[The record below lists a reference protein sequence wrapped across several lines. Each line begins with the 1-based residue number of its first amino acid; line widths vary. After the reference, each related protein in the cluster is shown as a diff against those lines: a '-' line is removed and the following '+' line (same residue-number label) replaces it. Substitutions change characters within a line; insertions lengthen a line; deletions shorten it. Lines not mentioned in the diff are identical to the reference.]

1 MRRIWPRCTFT
12 EAITSVRVQL
22 RQQNDAVS
30 AAVGDLLVTRMRFKV
45 KDAIQGYH
53 DEVERYG
60 AWVITVL
67 VIRVRG

>member
-1 MRRIWPRCTFT
+1 M
-12 EAITSVRVQL
+12 RVQL

-60 AWVITVL
+60 AWVIIVL